1 MTKQNHSQYGLG
13 GIRSECAGGW
23 NANSHYID
31 REPATYKTPD
41 GMIAGAD
48 AAARSEVEPKQVTK
62 KPVAKTTKKQDADI
76 KAANKTDL
84 RKRNLK

>member
-1 MTKQNHSQYGLG
+1 MTNQNHSQVGLG

-23 NANSHYID
+23 NANSHYVD

-48 AAARSEVEPKQVTK
+48 TAARKEPKQVTK
-62 KPVAKTTKKQDADI
+62 KAVAKTTKKQDADI

>member
-1 MTKQNHSQYGLG
+1 MTNQKHSQVGLG

-23 NANSHYID
+23 NANSHYIQ
-31 REPATYKTPD
+31 REPGKYSTPPN
-41 GMIAGAD
+41 MVAGAD
-48 AAARSEVEPKQVTK
+48 AAVRKEPKQVTK